1 MNLCGEKYSKFEVIR
16 ERKLFFMEE
25 KDKNCNGI
33 LFREEKE
40 ETKYV
45 EIYARLSNWLRQEGI
60 VEEDDFNCDLFFSN
74 SLPFVCPFR
83 WVQRGARKCIY

>member
-1 MNLCGEKYSKFEVIR
+1 MCGEKYSRFEVIR

-45 EIYARLSNWLRQEGI
+45 EIRK
-60 VEEDDFNCDLFFSN
+60 VEQLVTSGRN
-74 SLPFVCPFR
+74 SR
-83 WVQRGARKCIY
+83 RR

>member
-1 MNLCGEKYSKFEVIR
+1 MIR

-45 EIYARLSNWLRQEGI
+45 EIRK
-60 VEEDDFNCDLFFSN
+60 VEQLVTSGRN
-74 SLPFVCPFR
+74 SR
-83 WVQRGARKCIY
+83 RR